1 MLISYFSTKLYSKIL
16 LRNLNTQFDGLT
28 FMKTNR
34 PYMYIVIFEAL
45 NHAKFDFIKN
55 AADKQV
61 YRHLIFNYVS

>member
-1 MLISYFSTKLYSKIL
+1 
-16 LRNLNTQFDGLT
+16 
-28 FMKTNR
+28 MKTNR

-61 YRHLIFNYVS
+61 YRHLIFNYVSW